1 MFSLKNIR
9 INLGLFEY
17 SLSRAV
23 SPWSLGRD
31 SQLQRA
37 NWTADAL
44 IFCSKTAA
52 KIYKLLGQLA
62 AILAHDLMVCSG
74 FPSSMTMMIVVR
86 LIGNSFPLQLTSSL
100 TNHTP
105 RAQNTRICSKGNF
118 PRNVYVARRRL
129 FFIFVYR
136 MHLVFVS
143 NSTRYGDCGL
153 CFFCFLCVRT
163 LFRTLLFLLPRS
175 RFDTD
180 TSLLCS
186 SPQFVGW
193 LLELDNHFSSTVVA
207 PLAGRSKN
215 YIFSLLFPRFG
226 GYFSLRI
233 IRLLATKTA

>member
-1 MFSLKNIR
+1 MK
-9 INLGLFEY
+9 

-37 NWTADAL
+37 NWTAGAL

-74 FPSSMTMMIVVR
+74 FSSLMMMMIVVR

-118 PRNVYVARRRL
+118 PRNVYVAPSSS

-163 LFRTLLFLLPRS
+163 LFRTLLFLLPRLVVL
-175 RFDTD
+175 TP
-180 TSLLCS
+180 TLLCS
-186 SPQFVGW
+186 TLLFSAHFVGW

-215 YIFSLLFPRFG
+215 YIFSLLLPSVSF
-226 GYFSLRI
+226 
-233 IRLLATKTA
+233 AH